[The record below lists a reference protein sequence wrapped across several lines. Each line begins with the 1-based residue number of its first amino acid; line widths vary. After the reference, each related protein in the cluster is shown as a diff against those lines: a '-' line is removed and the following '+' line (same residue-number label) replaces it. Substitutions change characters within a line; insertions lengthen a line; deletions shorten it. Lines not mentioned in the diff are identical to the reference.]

1 MSRRT
6 FMATLIP
13 STHEQIIGVD
23 EIRDLNLLT
32 VLIQP

>member
-6 FMATLIP
+6 FMATLIL
-13 STHEQIIGVD
+13 STHELITGVD

-32 VLIQP
+32 VLIQL